1 MMEEARTCWMSWRRL
16 LTRPCSRNRTGNKI
30 KKNWSSAQN
39 SNKYLHTNTYTY
51 ILGLLGTYSLYSI
64 SIVIHYK

>member
-39 SNKYLHTNTYTY
+39 SNKYLHTNIPIPIY
-51 ILGLLGTYSLYSI
+51 
-64 SIVIHYK
+64 